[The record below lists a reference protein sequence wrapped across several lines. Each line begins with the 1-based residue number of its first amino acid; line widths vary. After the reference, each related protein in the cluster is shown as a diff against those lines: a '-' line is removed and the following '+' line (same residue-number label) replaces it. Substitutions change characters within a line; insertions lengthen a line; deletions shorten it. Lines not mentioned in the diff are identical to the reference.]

1 MTSYVLATPD
11 GGFNFENCTRN
22 SQLQAS
28 SADNIKVK
36 AKKTGTTIAGMIF
49 KDGVVLGA
57 DTRATSGEVV
67 ADKNCSKIHY
77 IAPNIYCCGAGTAA
91 DTEKTTDML
100 RSNLTLQTLSMGRNP
115 RLVMACRMLQD
126 LLYSCCGAGTAADTE
141 KTTDM
146 LRSNLTLQTLS
157 MGRNPR
163 LVMACRMLQDLLYRH
178 KGQISAMLLLGGVD
192 CTGPH
197 IFTVG
202 PYGSVNKG
210 PFQTMGSGALP
221 ALAVFEDR
229 FKPNMNEDE
238 AKQLV
243 RDAITAGITNDLGSG
258 SNVDLCVIRR
268 DGVDYLRPFE
278 SDNYQRKRLRRYR
291 FDRGTTPVL
300 SEQTTKLQVDLLE
313 ETVHRMEGP

>member
-1 MTSYVLATPD
+1 MSSPYVYEID
-11 GGFNFENCTRN
+11 GGGFNFENCVRN
-22 SQLQAS
+22 AHLKAS
-28 SADNIKVK
+28 GTDAAKFK
-36 AKKTGTTIAGMIF
+36 AKKTGTTIAGIIF

-100 RSNLTLQTLSMGRNP
+100 RSNLALQSLSLCRNP
-115 RLVMACRMLQD
+115 RLIMACRILQEF
-126 LLYSCCGAGTAADTE
+126 LF
-141 KTTDM
+141 
-146 LRSNLTLQTLS
+146 
-157 MGRNPR
+157 
-163 LVMACRMLQDLLYRH
+163 RH

-192 CTGPH
+192 ITGPH

-202 PYGSVNKG
+202 PFGSVNKA
-210 PFQTMGSGALP
+210 PFATMGSGDLP

-229 FKPNMNEDE
+229 YKPNMNEED

-243 RDAITAGITNDLGSG
+243 RDAITAGISNDLGSG

-268 DGVDYLRPFE
+268 DGVEYIRPFE
-278 SDNYQRKRLRRYR
+278 ASNYKAQRLGKYKY
-291 FDRGTTPVL
+291 DQGTTPVL
-300 SEQTTKLQVDLLE
+300 NEQIAKLQVDLIG
-313 ETVHRMEGP
+313 ETVQKMDVA